1 MYSKSKS
8 WFLTFYCKKNNNNI
22 QNLTESYV
30 LVLFFPEA
38 AIWPLSAGMSPHCLP
53 RFWALWPWPRMQGS
67 VPPAPDGA
75 PPHLPAP
82 RGRAAGLL
90 PLGPPAGSSGLA
102 RPFLSCRLSPG
113 VEEALAP
120 GGSPPRR
127 LHRAPCTSVFHLA
140 QKWLKHCPR
149 HPCDNVIG
157 LGARGRAVRDV
168 PLSDGE
174 LSLPHSRMERGASQ
188 QCPYR

>member
-1 MYSKSKS
+1 MFWFCFFQRLPYGLWVQGCPHTACLGSEHCGLGQECKGRSPQPPTGRLLTS
-8 WFLTFYCKKNNNNI
+8 WPPGDGLQAC
-22 QNLTESYV
+22 
-30 LVLFFPEA
+30 
-38 AIWPLSAGMSPHCLP
+38 CLC
-53 RFWALWPWPRMQGS
+53 
-67 VPPAPDGA
+67 
-75 PPHLPAP
+75 
-82 RGRAAGLL
+82 
-90 PLGPPAGSSGLA
+90 GPPAGSSGLA
-102 RPFLSCRLSPG
+102 RPFLNCRLSPG

-127 LHRAPCTSVFHLA
+127 LHRAPCTSIFHLA